1 MLIAGLNG
9 TYTFETRSTI
19 PAQWARFA
27 SQLGTIPGQVGT
39 TSYGVCWNFKPGVGF
54 DYLPGVAVSDVS
66 RLPKE
71 LSHVHIP
78 AGRYAVFTHREHVAT
93 VANTI
98 DAIWTKWLPNSDYQP
113 AGTPSFERYGDEFD
127 PQSGTGGF
135 EIWGCPSSHDV

>member
-1 MLIAGLNG
+1 MLIGGLNG

-93 VANTI
+93 VANMI
-98 DAIWTKWLPNSDYQP
+98 DAIWTKWLPNSDDQP
-113 AGTPSFERYGDEFD
+113 AGTPSFDA
-127 PQSGTGGF
+127 TVM
-135 EIWGCPSSHDV
+135 SSTHSQGRAASDIPGVPLKS